1 MKLKFFVWKK
11 CKNYGKKFSK
21 KEWMESMWT
30 LSGDCLPQKMS
41 DSIAKF
47 TTVRNLLYNI
57 YLISISDSVFDQA
70 TKMSVLNLERV
81 WHN

>member
-1 MKLKFFVWKK
+1 MSIKLECFWKK
-11 CKNYGKKFSK
+11 YKNYGKKFSK
-21 KEWMESMWT
+21 KEWMKSMWT

-57 YLISISDSVFDQA
+57 YLISLSDLVFDHQNV
-70 TKMSVLNLERV
+70 SSES
-81 WHN
+81 